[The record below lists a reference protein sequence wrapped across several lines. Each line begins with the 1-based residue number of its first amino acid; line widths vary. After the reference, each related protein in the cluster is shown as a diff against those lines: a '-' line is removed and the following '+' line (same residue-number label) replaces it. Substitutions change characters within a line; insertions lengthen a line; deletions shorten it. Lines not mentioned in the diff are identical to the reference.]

1 MPDVVRLST
10 THVSGEVTPLLVH
23 SMEPVAGAAD
33 VIVQVEA
40 TVRSKVCPLEDP
52 WAIKVCCVPAVIGE
66 VSGVLP
72 LEQSVEPKDP

>member
-1 MPDVVRLST
+1 
-10 THVSGEVTPLLVH
+10 
-23 SMEPVAGAAD
+23 MEPLTGAAD

-52 WAIKVCCVPAVIGE
+52 WAIKVCCVPAMTFE

-72 LEQSVEPKDP
+72 LEQSVEPKVP